1 MAELLDLFVI
11 CANNADLK
19 WQAWQ
24 NADGAVGFAAAGRVT
39 GILL

>member
-1 MAELLDLFVI
+1 MIELLDLFLI
-11 CANNADLK
+11 CANNAHLK

-24 NADGAVGFAAAGRVT
+24 NAVGAVGFVAAGMMT